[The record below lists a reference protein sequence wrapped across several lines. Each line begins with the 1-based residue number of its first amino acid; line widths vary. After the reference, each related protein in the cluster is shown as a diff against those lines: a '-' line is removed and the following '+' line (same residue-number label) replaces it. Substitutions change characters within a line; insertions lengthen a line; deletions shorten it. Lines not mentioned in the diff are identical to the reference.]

1 MNQDDIRSSQS
12 GEELPINDAREPDIS
27 EASVVSNSILSPI
40 LDVLEIFVFSIAA
53 VLMIFSFFFR
63 LCRVDGTSMLQT
75 LNNGER
81 LVTTNIFYEPQQGDI
96 IVFHLSNETYHE
108 PLVKRVIATEG
119 QKVRIDFTTGE
130 IFVDGKMISDEHA
143 YISNGK
149 YNVRYDFNQNYIYR
163 IDGKTYFEATVPS
176 GKLFVMGD
184 NRNGSADSRCTNVGF
199 IDRRCVLGKA
209 IFRISPFTVLDR

>member
-1 MNQDDIRSSQS
+1 MNQNEFPSHQS
-12 GEELPINDAREPDIS
+12 GDEIIENDAERVDTS
-27 EASVVSNSILSPI
+27 EINVMSYSILSPI
-40 LDVLEIFVFSIAA
+40 LDILEIFVFSIAA
-53 VLMIFSFFFR
+53 VLIVFSFFFR

-96 IVFHLSNETYHE
+96 IVFHLSNETYNE

-119 QKVRIDFTTGE
+119 QCVKIDFTTGDV
-130 IFVDGKMISDEHA
+130 FVDGKMISDEHA
-143 YISNGK
+143 YVSGGK

-163 IDGKTYFEATVPS
+163 TDGKTYFEATVPD

-184 NRNGSADSRCTNVGF
+184 NRNGSADSRCTNIGF

-209 IFRISPFTVLDR
+209 IFRIAPFTVLDR